1 MGINTYADAQA
12 GRPEAPKTDGKQLQL
27 TLKVADDF
35 NVATVLDK
43 LADVGELTALSVYPN
58 YRYDY

>member
-1 MGINTYADAQA
+1 MGINPVYADVPAS
-12 GRPEAPKTDGKQLQL
+12 RKTDGKQLQL

-43 LADVGELTALSVYPN
+43 LADIGELTALSVYPN
-58 YRYDY
+58 YQYDY